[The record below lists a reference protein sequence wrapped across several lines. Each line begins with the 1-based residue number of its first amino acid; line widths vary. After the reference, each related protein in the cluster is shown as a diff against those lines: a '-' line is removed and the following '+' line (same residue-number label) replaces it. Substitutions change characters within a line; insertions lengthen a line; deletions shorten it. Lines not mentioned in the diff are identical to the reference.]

1 MSLATK
7 LLIFLGA
14 ALPSACQLDVAVPAG
29 ITADHVFV
37 NGGVY
42 TVDVKQPWAEA
53 VAVVDGRIV
62 KVGDNRDIRVL
73 IGSNTQITDLNGRM
87 LLPSFGDSHLHL
99 LYGGEVSSSCL
110 LSWAEQPDEIA
121 RLLRACAEHQAGDS
135 ESWIFAT
142 RWARWSFAEGNPPA
156 EFLNQLFPD
165 RPVVIEASD
174 GHSFWVNQS
183 ALDRVGI
190 DDNTPNP
197 EDGLIARDPV
207 TGRATGLMHESA
219 IQLITARMPTA
230 TDRDRKKF
238 IRKAVATAH
247 EFGITAAI
255 EPGLNLR
262 QAKLFAA
269 LDGAGE
275 LNMRLLLALTPLGWE
290 IAAFDERIY
299 ATIKR
304 RSEVESER
312 VAAHS
317 VKVFVDG
324 VIENGTA
331 PLLEPYHDESVQ
343 SLDLFFPTDK
353 LQAYFTSLDRQGIS
367 IHVHAIGDRGIK
379 QALDAFAGMRRANGM
394 SDNRHLMT
402 HLQLIDKVDIPRFQR
417 LNIIA
422 SFATLWAY
430 PEEYNLEIYPPLI
443 GAERVERFYPVAS
456 VASTGARVAI
466 GSDWSVEDMNPF
478 LAIEVAIT
486 RQDPITDSGSILNPN
501 ERIDLAL
508 VLEAYTKNVAY
519 AMKLEDQIGSIE
531 PGKFADLVV
540 LDRNLFAIPV
550 QQISQTQVL
559 MTLFNGRQVFVR
571 DLAKSEP

>member
-1 MSLATK
+1 M
-7 LLIFLGA
+7 
-14 ALPSACQLDVAVPAG
+14 
-29 ITADHVFV
+29 
-37 NGGVY
+37 
-42 TVDVKQPWAEA
+42 
-53 VAVVDGRIV
+53 
-62 KVGDNRDIRVL
+62 
-73 IGSNTQITDLNGRM
+73 
-87 LLPSFGDSHLHL
+87 
-99 LYGGEVSSSCL
+99 
-110 LSWAEQPDEIA
+110 
-121 RLLRACAEHQAGDS
+121 
-135 ESWIFAT
+135 
-142 RWARWSFAEGNPPA
+142 
-156 EFLNQLFPD
+156 
-165 RPVVIEASD
+165 
-174 GHSFWVNQS
+174 
-183 ALDRVGI
+183 
-190 DDNTPNP
+190 
-197 EDGLIARDPV
+197 
-207 TGRATGLMHESA
+207 
-219 IQLITARMPTA
+219 
-230 TDRDRKKF
+230 
-238 IRKAVATAH
+238 
-247 EFGITAAI
+247 
-255 EPGLNLR
+255 
-262 QAKLFAA
+262 
-269 LDGAGE
+269 
-275 LNMRLLLALTPLGWE
+275 
-290 IAAFDERIY
+290 
-299 ATIKR
+299 
-304 RSEVESER
+304 
-312 VAAHS
+312 AAHS

-456 VASTGARVAI
+456 VAGTGARVAI

-501 ERIDLAL
+501 ERIDLVF
-508 VLEAYTKNVAY
+508 VLEAYTKHVAY